1 MSPDCEIREIDARE
15 FEGHI
20 PALTTLLIDAVDD
33 GASVGFLP
41 PLSRAT
47 AIAYWKNVNLA
58 LQANEHLI
66 VAAFDQSGL
75 VGSVQ
80 LRFASLPNSTHRAE
94 VMKLFVLRRARRR
107 GLARAL
113 MICIHNAALRNGRTL
128 LIADTRVGGAAE
140 RLAEQLGYVKV
151 GIIPKYARSADG
163 KLDGTVIMYRWLEE
177 TDLVVAINPQ
187 RNTLLPS
194 QSSAGS

>member
-1 MSPDCEIREIDARE
+1 MTTDCEIREIDARE

-41 PLSRAT
+41 PLSKAT

-58 LQANEHLI
+58 LKSNERLI
-66 VAAFDQSGL
+66 VAAFDRSDI

-80 LRFASLPNSTHRAE
+80 LQFANLPNSIHRAE

-113 MICIHNAALRNGRTL
+113 MVYIHDAALRNGRTL
-128 LIADTRVGGAAE
+128 LIADTRVGGTAE

-177 TDLVVAINPQ
+177 TDLVGSNYPQ

-194 QSSAGS
+194 QSSAES